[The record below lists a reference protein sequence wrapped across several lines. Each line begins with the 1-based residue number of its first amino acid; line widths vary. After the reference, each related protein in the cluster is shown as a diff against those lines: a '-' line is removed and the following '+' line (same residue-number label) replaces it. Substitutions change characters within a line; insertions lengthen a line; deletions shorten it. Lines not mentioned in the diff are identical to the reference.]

1 MAKSPNAED
10 CSSNQAIFLE
20 LKKIE
25 GGGGN
30 GTTEGN
36 PRTFTIISS
45 LTGSTLYRKKKKR
58 SVLMNG
64 SFEGKKKK
72 AKIQH
77 LEQKQNPQTYRR
89 IFLEVHSF
97 LKTRKTLNFFF
108 LGIWENTDY
117 FFFCLF

>member
-45 LTGSTLYRKKKKR
+45 LTGSTLYRKKKKKDLCWWMA
-58 SVLMNG
+58 VLK
-64 SFEGKKKK
+64 GKKKK
-72 AKIQH
+72 QNSTFRTKTKSTNIQ
-77 LEQKQNPQTYRR
+77 KDIPW
-89 IFLEVHSF
+89 SS
-97 LKTRKTLNFFF
+97 
-108 LGIWENTDY
+108 
-117 FFFCLF
+117 

>member
-1 MAKSPNAED
+1 MQKSTFMAKSPNAED

-45 LTGSTLYRKKKKR
+45 LTGSTLYRKKKKKR
-58 SVLMNG
+58 SVLTNG
-64 SFEGKKKK
+64 SFEGEKKK
-72 AKIQH
+72 
-77 LEQKQNPQTYRR
+77 QKFN
-89 IFLEVHSF
+89 I
-97 LKTRKTLNFFF
+97 
-108 LGIWENTDY
+108 
-117 FFFCLF
+117 